1 MDSPNQYQTEER
13 ENIHEVKE
21 QKSSLALCESL
32 TLTGVDSC
40 YHISYVKSDQA
51 WVSDDNDLIL
61 TNAAGD
67 SLKQLNDVRT
77 DIFRGVHTVNSD
89 GDLIYINKDYN
100 ISKLSHDMES
110 YTTLIDKTVLA
121 WTPLCVFCSSLT
133 GDLLVGTS
141 GMVNRYNTN
150 GELVQTIQHDIEGL
164 ELYTQPNYITENR
177 NGDVVVSDSVSALI
191 VTDCKGVHRFTY
203 TGNLPGSEQRLWGI
217 CTDELLNILMCDERS
232 KAIHVIDKDGQFLM
246 YLLKKEKDID
256 KPCSLSYDANNNF
269 LWVGSLQENKLCVY
283 NYSSKQDD
291 YSGKGKYNFTVLPDR
306 SSRHTLNTKYFIHRK
321 YNKL

>member
-1 MDSPNQYQTEER
+1 MDSPNKYQTEER

-21 QKSSLALCESL
+21 QKSSLALCETL

-40 YHISYVKSDQA
+40 YHISYVKSDKA
-51 WVSDDNDLIL
+51 WVSDDNNLIL
-61 TNAAGD
+61 TNTAGD
-67 SLKQLNDVRT
+67 SLKQISDVCK
-77 DIFRGVHTVNSD
+77 DLFRGVHTVNSD
-89 GDLIYINKDYN
+89 GDLIYINKDYE
-100 ISKLSHDMES
+100 ISKLSFDMKS
-110 YTTLIDKTVLA
+110 YTTLIDKTVLTS
-121 WTPLCVFCSSLT
+121 TPLCVFCSSLT

-141 GMVNRYNTN
+141 GKVNRCESN
-150 GELVQTIQHDIEGL
+150 GELVKTIQHDKKGL
-164 ELYTQPNYITENR
+164 KLYTQPNYITENR
-177 NGDVVVSDSVSALI
+177 NGDIVVSDSVSALI
-191 VTDCKGVHRFTY
+191 VTDFKGVHRFTY

-246 YLLKKEKDID
+246 YLLKKDKDID
-256 KPCSLSYDANNNF
+256 KPCSLSYDANKNF